1 MRLCLRMP
9 GKGPRVHLP
18 KPTQS
23 QRFCF
28 SRSGWRPETG
38 KLVVLCI
45 LANLTLCNRLSPIFH
60 QLFNSRGRFNC
71 NHMGS
76 FIFISENWIH
86 LPSAFLLPADELCNF
101 LNLTP
106 CESNRTGHLWSYS
119 RKFKTS
125 PQLLHHLTLIP
136 VEGFSSAFYKMNTTL
151 SQFSCLKQN
160 LLSDLQVV
168 YFGDSMH
175 SDIFPAC
182 HYSNWETVLI
192 LEELRGD
199 RDGKPED
206 SEPLEK
212 KGKYEVRV
220 SFGSFLERKALCF
233 TYLRKCLFVPREMK
247 SVGTYCDLHAISAL
261 QLILWIVLKWCQD
274 KCCWPLT

>member
-18 KPTQS
+18 KPTHS

-38 KLVVLCI
+38 KLVVLSI
-45 LANLTLCNRLSPIFH
+45 LANLTLCNRLSPISH

-86 LPSAFLLPADELCNF
+86 LSSAFLLPADELCNF

-125 PQLLHHLTLIP
+125 LQLLHHLTLIP

-160 LLSDLQVV
+160 LLSYRLFTLVTACIQ
-168 YFGDSMH
+168 
-175 SDIFPAC
+175 IFSQPVIIVIGRQ
-182 HYSNWETVLI
+182 SSSWKSSEGTETGS
-192 LEELRGD
+192 LRTQ
-199 RDGKPED
+199 
-206 SEPLEK
+206 SL
-212 KGKYEVRV
+212 
-220 SFGSFLERKALCF
+220 
-233 TYLRKCLFVPREMK
+233 
-247 SVGTYCDLHAISAL
+247 
-261 QLILWIVLKWCQD
+261 
-274 KCCWPLT
+274 